1 MTNRFTRRQAQ
12 KITKEGGFDMIR
24 INFYTLKM
32 VKEDSVLY
40 EVPVIKSPAEVY
52 QAAKQLLALHE
63 EPEEHF
69 CILCLNT
76 KNKIVGV
83 HTISIGSLNASIVHP
98 REVFKAAMLNNASG
112 IICLHNHP
120 SGDPEPSRD
129 DIETTRRLVE
139 AGEIIGIKVLDH
151 VIIGEQ
157 RYLSMKERCLM

>member
-1 MTNRFTRRQAQ
+1 MT
-12 KITKEGGFDMIR
+12 R
-24 INFYTLKM
+24 INFYKLKI
-32 VKEDSVLY
+32 VKEDSELY
-40 EVPVIKSPAEVY
+40 EVPVIKSPTEVY

-120 SGDPEPSRD
+120 SGDPEPSRE
-129 DIETTRRLVE
+129 DIEITHRLVN
-139 AGEIIGIKVLDH
+139 AGNILGINVLDH

-157 RYLSMKERCLM
+157 SYSSMKEKCLM

>member
-1 MTNRFTRRQAQ
+1 
-12 KITKEGGFDMIR
+12 
-24 INFYTLKM
+24 M
-32 VKEDSVLY
+32 VNEDSKLY
-40 EVPVIKSPAEVY
+40 EVPVIKSPTEVY

-98 REVFKAAMLNNASG
+98 REVFKAAMLNNANS

-120 SGDPEPSRD
+120 SGDPKPSQE
-129 DIETTRRLVE
+129 DIKITRRLVE
-139 AGEIIGIKVLDH
+139 AGEIIGIEVLDH
-151 VIIGEQ
+151 IIIGEQ
-157 RYLSMKERCLM
+157 SYLSMKEKCLM

>member
-1 MTNRFTRRQAQ
+1 MT
-12 KITKEGGFDMIR
+12 R
-24 INFYTLKM
+24 INFYKLKM
-32 VKEDSVLY
+32 VKEDSELY
-40 EVPVIKSPAEVY
+40 EVPVINSPTEVY

-98 REVFKAAMLNNASG
+98 REVFKAAMLNNANS

-120 SGDPEPSRD
+120 SGDPKPSQE
-129 DIETTRRLVE
+129 DIGITRRLVE

-151 VIIGEQ
+151 IIIGEQ
-157 RYLSMKERCLM
+157 SYLSMKEKCLM

>member
-1 MTNRFTRRQAQ
+1 MT
-12 KITKEGGFDMIR
+12 R

-40 EVPVIKSPAEVY
+40 EVPVIKSPTEVY

-69 CILCLNT
+69 CILCLNA
-76 KNKIVGV
+76 KNKIIGV
-83 HTISIGSLNASIVHP
+83 HTISIGSLNAAIVHP
-98 REVFKAAMLNNASG
+98 REVFKAAMLNNASS

-120 SGDPEPSRD
+120 SGDPEPSWD

-139 AGEIIGIKVLDH
+139 AGEIIGINVLDH

-157 RYLSMKERCLM
+157 RYSSMKEKC

>member
-1 MTNRFTRRQAQ
+1 MT
-12 KITKEGGFDMIR
+12 R

-32 VKEDSVLY
+32 VKEDSELY
-40 EVPVIKSPAEVY
+40 EVPVIKSPTEVY

-98 REVFKAAMLNNASG
+98 REVFKAAMLNNASA
-112 IICLHNHP
+112 IIIMHNHP
-120 SGDPEPSRD
+120 SGDPEPSRE
-129 DIETTRRLVE
+129 DIEITHRLVN
-139 AGEIIGIKVLDH
+139 AGNILGINVLDH
-151 VIIGEQ
+151 VVIGDGRYISLKEQ
-157 RYLSMKERCLM
+157 GMM

>member
-1 MTNRFTRRQAQ
+1 MT
-12 KITKEGGFDMIR
+12 R
-24 INFYTLKM
+24 INFYTLKII
-32 VKEDSVLY
+32 KEDSVPY

-98 REVFKAAMLNNASG
+98 REVFKAAMLNNASA
-112 IICLHNHP
+112 IICFHNHP

-129 DIETTRRLVE
+129 DIETTRRLVD
-139 AGEIIGIKVLDH
+139 AGEIMGIKVLDH
-151 VIIGEQ
+151 IIIGEQ
-157 RYLSMKERCLM
+157 TYLSMKEECLM

>member
-1 MTNRFTRRQAQ
+1 MKRGSSSMT
-12 KITKEGGFDMIR
+12 R

-32 VKEDSVLY
+32 VKEASELY
-40 EVPVIKSPAEVY
+40 EVPVIKSPTEVY
-52 QAAKQLLALHE
+52 QVAKQLLALHE

-69 CILCLNT
+69 CILCLNA

-83 HTISIGSLNASIVHP
+83 HTISIGSLSASIVHP

-120 SGDPEPSRD
+120 SGDPEPSRE

-139 AGEIIGIKVLDH
+139 AGEIMGIRVLDH

-157 RYLSMKERCLM
+157 SYLSMKEKCLM

>member
-1 MTNRFTRRQAQ
+1 MT
-12 KITKEGGFDMIR
+12 R

-52 QAAKQLLALHE
+52 QVAHQLLALHE
-63 EPEEHF
+63 KPQEHF

-83 HTISIGSLNASIVHP
+83 HTISIGCLNATIVHP
-98 REVFKAAMLNNASG
+98 REVFKAALLNNASG

-120 SGDPEPSRD
+120 SGDPEPSRE
-129 DIETTRRLVE
+129 DIKITKQLVE
-139 AGEIIGIKVLDH
+139 AGEIIGITVLDH

-157 RYLSMKERCLM
+157 GYISMKEKGLM

>member
-1 MTNRFTRRQAQ
+1 MV
-12 KITKEGGFDMIR
+12 R

-40 EVPVIKSPAEVY
+40 EVSVIKSPAEVY

-69 CILCLNT
+69 CILCLNA

-83 HTISIGSLNASIVHP
+83 HTISIGSLTASIVHP

-120 SGDPEPSRD
+120 SGDPEPSEE
-129 DIETTRRLVE
+129 DIGITKRLVE
-139 AGEIIGIKVLDH
+139 VGELMGIRVLDH

-157 RYLSMKERCLM
+157 EYLSMKERGLM

>member
-1 MTNRFTRRQAQ
+1 MT
-12 KITKEGGFDMIR
+12 R

-32 VKEDSVLY
+32 VKEGSELY
-40 EVPVIKSPAEVY
+40 EVPVIKSPTEVY

-83 HTISIGSLNASIVHP
+83 HTISIGSLNVSIVHP

-120 SGDPEPSRD
+120 SGDPEPSRE

-139 AGEIIGIKVLDH
+139 AGEIMGIKVLDH
-151 VIIGEQ
+151 IIIGEQ
-157 RYLSMKERCLM
+157 SYLSMKEKCLM

>member
-1 MTNRFTRRQAQ
+1 MV
-12 KITKEGGFDMIR
+12 R

-32 VKEDSVLY
+32 VKEDSALY
-40 EVPVIKSPAEVY
+40 EVPVIKSPTEVY

-69 CILCLNT
+69 CILCLNA
-76 KNKIVGV
+76 KNKIVGI

-98 REVFKAAMLNNASG
+98 REVFKAAMLNNANG

-129 DIETTRRLVE
+129 DLEITRRLVK
-139 AGEIIGIKVLDH
+139 AGEIIGIEVLDH
-151 VIIGEQ
+151 IIIGEQ
-157 RYLSMKERCLM
+157 SYLSMKEKCLM

>member
-1 MTNRFTRRQAQ
+1 MV
-12 KITKEGGFDMIR
+12 R
-24 INFYTLKM
+24 INFYKLKM
-32 VKEDSVLY
+32 VKEDSGLY
-40 EVPVIKSPAEVY
+40 EVPVIKSPTEVY

-69 CILCLNT
+69 CILCLNV

-98 REVFKAAMLNNASG
+98 REVFKAALLNNANG

-139 AGEIIGIKVLDH
+139 AGEIMGINVLDH
-151 VIIGEQ
+151 IIIGEQ
-157 RYLSMKERCLM
+157 SYLSMKEKCLM

>member
-1 MTNRFTRRQAQ
+1 MT
-12 KITKEGGFDMIR
+12 R

-32 VKEDSVLY
+32 VKEDSKLY
-40 EVPVIKSPAEVY
+40 EVPVIKSPTEVY

-98 REVFKAAMLNNASG
+98 REVFKAAMLNNANS

-120 SGDPEPSRD
+120 SGDPKPSQE
-129 DIETTRRLVE
+129 DIKITRRLVE
-139 AGEIIGIKVLDH
+139 AGEIIGIEVLDH
-151 VIIGEQ
+151 VVIGDGRYISLKEQ
-157 RYLSMKERCLM
+157 GMM

>member
-1 MTNRFTRRQAQ
+1 MT
-12 KITKEGGFDMIR
+12 R

-32 VKEDSVLY
+32 VKEDSALY

-52 QAAKQLLALHE
+52 QVAKQILALHE
-63 EPEEHF
+63 KPEEHF
-69 CILCLNT
+69 CIICLNT

-98 REVFKAAMLNNASG
+98 REVFKAAMLNNASA

-120 SGDPEPSRD
+120 SGDPEPSRE
-129 DIETTRRLVE
+129 DIETTKRLVE
-139 AGEIIGIKVLDH
+139 AGEIMGIRVLDH

-157 RYLSMKERCLM
+157 RYLSMKEKGLM

>member
-1 MTNRFTRRQAQ
+1 
-12 KITKEGGFDMIR
+12 MIR
-24 INFYTLKM
+24 INYYTLKM

-40 EVPVIKSPAEVY
+40 EVPVIKSPTEVY

-69 CILCLNT
+69 CILCLNA
-76 KNKIVGV
+76 KNKIIGV
-83 HTISIGSLNASIVHP
+83 HTISIGSLNAAIVHP
-98 REVFKAAMLNNASG
+98 REVFKAAMLNNASS

-120 SGDPEPSRD
+120 SGDPEPSWD

-139 AGEIIGIKVLDH
+139 AGEIMGIKVLDH

-157 RYLSMKERCLM
+157 RYLSMKER

>member
-1 MTNRFTRRQAQ
+1 M
-12 KITKEGGFDMIR
+12 KR
-24 INFYTLKM
+24 INFYSLKM
-32 VKEDSVLY
+32 VKEGSTLY
-40 EVPVIKSPAEVY
+40 ETAVIKSPVEVY

-69 CILCLNT
+69 CIFCLNN

-83 HTISIGSLNASIVHP
+83 HTISIGSLNTSIVHP

-120 SGDPEPSRD
+120 SGDPEPSRE
-129 DIETTRRLVE
+129 DIETTKRLVE
-139 AGEIIGIKVLDH
+139 AGEIMGIKVLDH

-157 RYLSMKERCLM
+157 GYLSMKEKCLI

>member
-1 MTNRFTRRQAQ
+1 MT
-12 KITKEGGFDMIR
+12 R

-32 VKEDSVLY
+32 VKEDSVPY
-40 EVPVIKSPAEVY
+40 EVPVIKSPTEVY

-63 EPEEHF
+63 KPQEHF

-76 KNKIVGV
+76 KNKMVGV

-98 REVFKAAMLNNASG
+98 REVFKAAILNNASR

-120 SGDPEPSRD
+120 SGDPEPSKE
-129 DIETTRRLVE
+129 DIEITRRLVE
-139 AGEIIGIKVLDH
+139 AGEIIGIEVLDH

-157 RYLSMKERCLM
+157 RCLSMKERGLM

>member
-1 MTNRFTRRQAQ
+1 MT
-12 KITKEGGFDMIR
+12 R

-40 EVPVIKSPAEVY
+40 DVPVIKSPAEVY
-52 QAAKQLLALHE
+52 QAARQLLALHE

-98 REVFKAAMLNNASG
+98 REVFKAAMLNNAHG

-129 DIETTRRLVE
+129 DIEITRRLAE
-139 AGEIIGIKVLDH
+139 AGKIIGIEVIDH

>member
-1 MTNRFTRRQAQ
+1 MT
-12 KITKEGGFDMIR
+12 R

-32 VKEDSVLY
+32 VKEDSVPY
-40 EVPVIKSPAEVY
+40 EVPVIKSPTEVY

-63 EPEEHF
+63 KPQEHF

-98 REVFKAAMLNNASG
+98 REVFKAAILNNASR

-120 SGDPEPSRD
+120 SGDPEPSKE
-129 DIETTRRLVE
+129 DIEITRRLVE
-139 AGEIIGIKVLDH
+139 AGEIIGIEVLDH

-157 RYLSMKERCLM
+157 RYLSMKERDLM

>member
-1 MTNRFTRRQAQ
+1 
-12 KITKEGGFDMIR
+12 MIR

-32 VKEDSVLY
+32 VKDDSVPY

-63 EPEEHF
+63 KPEEHF
-69 CILCLNT
+69 CIFCLNT
-76 KNKIVGV
+76 RNKIIGV

-98 REVFKAAMLNNASG
+98 REVFKAAMLNNANG

-120 SGDPEPSRD
+120 SGDPEPSRE
-129 DIETTRRLVE
+129 DIEITRRLVKV
-139 AGEIIGIKVLDH
+139 GKIIGIEVIDH

-157 RYLSMKERCLM
+157 KYLSMKERCLI

>member
-1 MTNRFTRRQAQ
+1 MT
-12 KITKEGGFDMIR
+12 R

-63 EPEEHF
+63 KPEEHF

-98 REVFKAAMLNNASG
+98 REVFKAAMLNNAYG

-120 SGDPEPSRD
+120 SGDPEPSRQ
-129 DIETTRRLVE
+129 DIEITRRLVE
-139 AGEIIGIKVLDH
+139 AGEIMGIKVLDH
-151 VIIGEQ
+151 IIIGEQ

>member
-12 KITKEGGFDMIR
+12 KITKKGGFDMTR

-32 VKEDSVLY
+32 IKEDSVLY
-40 EVPVIKSPAEVY
+40 EVPVIKSPAETY

-69 CILCLNT
+69 CIFCLNT

-83 HTISIGSLNASIVHP
+83 HTISIGTLNASIVHP

-112 IICLHNHP
+112 IVCLHNHP
-120 SGDPEPSRD
+120 SGDPKPSQE
-129 DIETTRRLVE
+129 DIKITRRLVE
-139 AGEIIGIKVLDH
+139 AGEIIGIEVLDH
-151 VIIGEQ
+151 IIIGEQ
-157 RYLSMKERCLM
+157 SYSSMKEKCLM

>member
-1 MTNRFTRRQAQ
+1 MT
-12 KITKEGGFDMIR
+12 R
-24 INFYTLKM
+24 INFYSLKI
-32 VKEDSVLY
+32 VKEDSTLY
-40 EVPVIKSPAEVY
+40 KTAVIKSPVEVY

-69 CILCLNT
+69 CIFCLNN

-120 SGDPEPSRD
+120 SGDPEPSRE
-129 DIETTRRLVE
+129 DIEITRRLVE
-139 AGEIIGIKVLDH
+139 AGEIMGIKVLDH
-151 VIIGEQ
+151 IIIGEQ
-157 RYLSMKERCLM
+157 YLSMKEECLM